1 MNTMNKAMT
10 EWEKFSIKLEN
21 TVWKSKAASIALT
34 VLALLDE
41 QGISKQE
48 LAVRM
53 NVKPQYVSRI
63 VKGKANITLETL
75 VKLER
80 ALGATIVEIV
90 DPTEVISFHSQ
101 TLFNMDWQNNISLED
116 TAETN
121 SIATVS
127 SDTEAHSDFNKAA

>member
-1 MNTMNKAMT
+1 MNKAMT
-10 EWEKFSIKLEN
+10 EWENLSIKLEN
-21 TVWKSKAASIALT
+21 TVWKSKAVSIALT

-48 LAVRM
+48 LAARM

-75 VKLER
+75 VKLEQ
-80 ALGATIVEIV
+80 ALGTTIVEIV

-101 TLFNMDWQNNISLED
+101 TLLNLHWQNNISLED

-121 SIATVS
+121 SFATVS
-127 SDTEAHSDFNKAA
+127 SDTEAHPDYNKAA

>member
-1 MNTMNKAMT
+1 MT
-10 EWEKFSIKLEN
+10 EWENLSIKLEN
-21 TVWKSKAASIALT
+21 TVWKSKAVSIALT

-48 LAVRM
+48 LAARM

-75 VKLER
+75 VKLEQ
-80 ALGATIVEIV
+80 ALGTTIVEIV

-101 TLFNMDWQNNISLED
+101 TLLNLHWQNNISLED

-121 SIATVS
+121 SFATVS
-127 SDTEAHSDFNKAA
+127 SDTEAHPDYNKAA